1 MLMKSTTYKHSTV
14 RSSSPLVYQSNI
26 VYNLGPSRE
35 GGEAECRAFL
45 KGLVSKANPLSVVS
59 GARRRVVEEVLRP
72 TAFHAVRFD
81 AATPFLHD
89 VN

>member
-1 MLMKSTTYKHSTV
+1 V
-14 RSSSPLVYQSNI
+14 NVVPI
-26 VYNLGPSRE
+26 WE
-35 GGEAECRAFL
+35 
-45 KGLVSKANPLSVVS
+45 GLVSKANPLSVVS

-72 TAFHAVRFD
+72 TAFLAVRFD